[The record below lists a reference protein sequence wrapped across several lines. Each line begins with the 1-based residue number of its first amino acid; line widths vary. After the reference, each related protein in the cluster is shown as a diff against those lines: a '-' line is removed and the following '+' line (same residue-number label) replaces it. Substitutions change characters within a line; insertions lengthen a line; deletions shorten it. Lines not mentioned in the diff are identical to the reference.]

1 MDYFTSDLHFCH
13 DREFLYGPRG
23 FSSVAEMN
31 EAIIKNF
38 NESVGWEDRL
48 YILGDVM
55 MGFDIEAGCR
65 LLGRLPGEKYII
77 RGNHDSDKKLSAM
90 ADVANVKVLGLAEL
104 YEYGK
109 RKFYLSHYPT
119 CTGNFSV
126 TEKKYYSNRFQGAYE
141 IVSLTGT
148 ITTRDGAFYQH
159 LHMSAADRS
168 GAVVGGHL
176 NSAVVSATCEML
188 IRLLPGT
195 VERCFDE
202 KVGLNLFRFEERS

>member
-1 MDYFTSDLHFCH
+1 MDYRRIGDTLVVRIDPGEEIVEQV
-13 DREFLYGPRG
+13 RT
-23 FSSVAEMN
+23 VAEREGVKLAGV
-31 EAIIKNF
+31 EALGAVNDF
-38 NESVGWEDRL
+38 TVGL
-48 YILGDVM
+48 
-55 MGFDIEAGCR
+55 
-65 LLGRLPGEKYII
+65 
-77 RGNHDSDKKLSAM
+77 
-90 ADVANVKVLGLAEL
+90 
-104 YEYGK
+104 
-109 RKFYLSHYPT
+109 
-119 CTGNFSV
+119 FSV